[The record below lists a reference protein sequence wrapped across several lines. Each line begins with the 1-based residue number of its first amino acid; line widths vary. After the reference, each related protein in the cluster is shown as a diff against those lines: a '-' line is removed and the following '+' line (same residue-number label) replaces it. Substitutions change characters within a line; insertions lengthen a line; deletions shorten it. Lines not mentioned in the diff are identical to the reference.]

1 MHRVIVYILLISA
14 LTACSSIGTSIQ
26 RPAPHNDFTGRYLEK
41 HFSNEDANDYMIRA
55 CKVYGGLNQDS
66 VQKKES
72 DLLLQDIFE
81 FKCNFAH
88 KYKEELDIDGK
99 SSKRL
104 NGTIA
109 KQKCE
114 KLGFKVGSKDFA
126 NCLQELTQ

>member
-1 MHRVIVYILLISA
+1 MRFMLILIISLYLA
-14 LTACSSIGTSIQ
+14 ACATSNQNVQ
-26 RPAPHNDFTGRYLEK
+26 RPTPHNNFTGKFVEK
-41 HFSNEDANDYMIRA
+41 HFAGEDANDYMMRA
-55 CKVYGGLNQDS
+55 CKIYGGLNQDS
-66 VQKKES
+66 IQKKDS

-81 FKCNFAH
+81 FKCNFAN
-88 KYKEELDIDGK
+88 KLSDELEIDGK

-104 NGTIA
+104 NGTVA

>member
-1 MHRVIVYILLISA
+1 MHFKLTLIISLFLA
-14 LTACSSIGTSIQ
+14 SCATTNQNIQ
-26 RPAPHNDFTGRYLEK
+26 RPAPHNDFTGK
-41 HFSNEDANDYMIRA
+41 FVDQHFSGEDINDYMMRA

-66 VQKKES
+66 IQKKDS

-81 FKCNFAH
+81 FKCNFSN
-88 KYKEELDIDGK
+88 KLSDELEIDGK

-104 NGTIA
+104 NGTVA

-114 KLGFKVGSKDFA
+114 RLGFKVGSKDFA

>member
-1 MHRVIVYILLISA
+1 MHFKLTLIISLFLA
-14 LTACSSIGTSIQ
+14 SCATTNQNIQ
-26 RPAPHNDFTGRYLEK
+26 RPAPHNDFTGK
-41 HFSNEDANDYMIRA
+41 FVDQHFSGEDINDYMMRA

-66 VQKKES
+66 IQKKDS

-81 FKCNFAH
+81 FKCNFAN
-88 KYKEELDIDGK
+88 KLSDELEIDGK

-104 NGTIA
+104 NGTVA

-114 KLGFKVGSKDFA
+114 RLGFKVGSKDFS

>member
-1 MHRVIVYILLISA
+1 MRFILILFISFFLVSCA
-14 LTACSSIGTSIQ
+14 TTNQNIQ
-26 RPAPHNDFTGRYLEK
+26 RPAPHNDFTGKFVEK
-41 HFSNEDANDYMIRA
+41 HFAGEEANDYMMRA

-66 VQKKES
+66 VQKKDS

-81 FKCNFAH
+81 FKCNFAN
-88 KYKEELDIDGK
+88 KLSEGLEIDGK

-104 NGTIA
+104 SGSVA

-114 KLGFKVGSKDFA
+114 RLGFRVGSKDFA

>member
-1 MHRVIVYILLISA
+1 MRFMLILIISLYLA
-14 LTACSSIGTSIQ
+14 SCATSNQNVQ
-26 RPAPHNDFTGRYLEK
+26 RPAPHNDFTGKFVEK
-41 HFSNEDANDYMIRA
+41 HFAGEDANDYMMRA
-55 CKVYGGLNQDS
+55 CKIYGGLNQDS
-66 VQKKES
+66 IQKKDS

-81 FKCNFAH
+81 FKCNFAN
-88 KYKEELDIDGK
+88 KLSDELEIDGK

-104 NGTIA
+104 NGTVA

>member
-1 MHRVIVYILLISA
+1 MRFMLILIISLYLA
-14 LTACSSIGTSIQ
+14 ACATSNQNAQ
-26 RPAPHNDFTGRYLEK
+26 RPAPHNDFTGKFVEK
-41 HFSNEDANDYMIRA
+41 HFAGEDANDYMMRA
-55 CKVYGGLNQDS
+55 CKIYGGLNQDS
-66 VQKKES
+66 IQKKDS

-81 FKCNFAH
+81 FKCNFAN
-88 KYKEELDIDGK
+88 KLSDELEIDGK

-104 NGTIA
+104 NGTVA

>member
-1 MHRVIVYILLISA
+1 MRPVIINVVLLFL
-14 LTACSSIGTSIQ
+14 LTACSSTGTSIQ

-41 HFSNEDANDYMIRA
+41 HFSNEDANDYMMRA

-72 DLLLQDIFE
+72 DLLLQDILE
-81 FKCNFAH
+81 FKCNFAN
-88 KYKEELDIDGK
+88 KNKEELDIDGK

-114 KLGFKVGSKDFA
+114 RLGFKVGSKDFA

>member
-1 MHRVIVYILLISA
+1 MRFMLILIISLYLA
-14 LTACSSIGTSIQ
+14 ACATSNQ
-26 RPAPHNDFTGRYLEK
+26 NVHRPAPHNDFTGKFVEK
-41 HFSNEDANDYMIRA
+41 HFAGEDANDYMMRA
-55 CKVYGGLNQDS
+55 CKIYGGLNQDS
-66 VQKKES
+66 IQKKDS

-81 FKCNFAH
+81 FKCNFAN
-88 KYKEELDIDGK
+88 KLSDELEIDGK

-104 NGTIA
+104 NGTVA

>member
-1 MHRVIVYILLISA
+1 MRFISTLIISLFLGSCA
-14 LTACSSIGTSIQ
+14 TTNQNIQ
-26 RPAPHNDFTGRYLEK
+26 RPAPHNDYTGKFVEQ
-41 HFSNEDANDYMIRA
+41 HFSGEDANDYMMRA

-66 VQKKES
+66 IQKKDS

-81 FKCNFAH
+81 FKCNFAN
-88 KYKEELDIDGK
+88 KLSDELEIDGK

-114 KLGFKVGSKDFA
+114 RLGFKVGTEDFA
-126 NCLQELTQ
+126 ICLEELTQ

>member
-55 CKVYGGLNQDS
+55 CKVYGGLNQES

-72 DLLLQDIFE
+72 DLFLQNIF
-81 FKCNFAH
+81 
-88 KYKEELDIDGK
+88 
-99 SSKRL
+99 
-104 NGTIA
+104 
-109 KQKCE
+109 
-114 KLGFKVGSKDFA
+114 
-126 NCLQELTQ
+126 

>member
-1 MHRVIVYILLISA
+1 MRFMLILIISLYLA
-14 LTACSSIGTSIQ
+14 ACATSNQNVQ
-26 RPAPHNDFTGRYLEK
+26 RHAPHNDFTGKFVEK
-41 HFSNEDANDYMIRA
+41 HFAGEDANDYMMRA
-55 CKVYGGLNQDS
+55 CKIYGGLNQDS
-66 VQKKES
+66 IQKKDS

-81 FKCNFAH
+81 FKCNFANTLSD
-88 KYKEELDIDGK
+88 ELEIDGK

-104 NGTIA
+104 NGTVA

>member
-1 MHRVIVYILLISA
+1 MYFKSTLIISLFLA
-14 LTACSSIGTSIQ
+14 SCATTNENIQ
-26 RPAPHNDFTGRYLEK
+26 RPAPHNDFTGKFVDKY
-41 HFSNEDANDYMIRA
+41 FAGEDANDYMMRA

-66 VQKKES
+66 VQKKDS

-81 FKCNFAH
+81 FKCNFAN
-88 KYKEELDIDGK
+88 KLSDELEIDGK

-104 NGTIA
+104 NGTVA

-114 KLGFKVGSKDFA
+114 RLGFKVGSKKFA

>member
-1 MHRVIVYILLISA
+1 M
-14 LTACSSIGTSIQ
+14 
-26 RPAPHNDFTGRYLEK
+26 
-41 HFSNEDANDYMIRA
+41 
-55 CKVYGGLNQDS
+55 GGLIKILFK
-66 VQKKES
+66 KKES

-81 FKCNFAH
+81 FKCNFAN
-88 KYKEELDIDGK
+88 KNKEELDIDGK

-114 KLGFKVGSKDFA
+114 RLGFKVGSKDFA

>member
-1 MHRVIVYILLISA
+1 MRFMLILIISLYLA
-14 LTACSSIGTSIQ
+14 SCATSNQNVQ
-26 RPAPHNDFTGRYLEK
+26 RPAPHNDFTGKFVEK
-41 HFSNEDANDYMIRA
+41 HFAGEDANDYMMRA

-66 VQKKES
+66 IQKKDS

-81 FKCNFAH
+81 FKCNFAN
-88 KYKEELDIDGK
+88 KLADELEIDGK

-104 NGTIA
+104 NGTVA

-114 KLGFKVGSKDFA
+114 RLGFKVGSKDFA

>member
-1 MHRVIVYILLISA
+1 MRLISILIISLFLA
-14 LTACSSIGTSIQ
+14 SCASTNQNIQ
-26 RPAPHNDFTGRYLEK
+26 RPAPHNDFTGKFVEK
-41 HFSNEDANDYMIRA
+41 HFAGEDANDYMMRA

-66 VQKKES
+66 VQKKDS

-81 FKCNFAH
+81 FKCNFAN
-88 KYKEELDIDGK
+88 KLSDELEIDGK

-114 KLGFKVGSKDFA
+114 RLGFKVGSKDFA

>member
-1 MHRVIVYILLISA
+1 MRFMLILIISLYLA
-14 LTACSSIGTSIQ
+14 ACATSNQNVQ
-26 RPAPHNDFTGRYLEK
+26 RPAPHNDFTGTFVEK
-41 HFSNEDANDYMIRA
+41 HFAGEDANDYMMRA
-55 CKVYGGLNQDS
+55 CKIYGGLNQDS
-66 VQKKES
+66 IQKKDS

-81 FKCNFAH
+81 FKCNFAN
-88 KYKEELDIDGK
+88 KLSDELEIDGK

-104 NGTIA
+104 NGTVA

>member
-72 DLLLQDIFE
+72 DLFLQNIFE
-81 FKCNFAH
+81 FKCNFAN
-88 KYKEELDIDGK
+88 KYNEELDIDGK

>member
-1 MHRVIVYILLISA
+1 MFYYYSCLLHAHPQVQAFNA
-14 LTACSSIGTSIQ
+14 LLHIMTLQEDTWKA
-26 RPAPHNDFTGRYLEK
+26 
-41 HFSNEDANDYMIRA
+41 FSNEDANDYMMRA

-66 VQKKES
+66 VQKKET

-81 FKCNFAH
+81 FKCNFAN
-88 KYKEELDIDGK
+88 KNKEELDIDGK

-114 KLGFKVGSKDFA
+114 RLGFKVGSKDFA

>member
-1 MHRVIVYILLISA
+1 MRFMLILIISLYLA
-14 LTACSSIGTSIQ
+14 ACATSNQNAQ
-26 RPAPHNDFTGRYLEK
+26 RPAPHNDFTGKFVEK
-41 HFSNEDANDYMIRA
+41 HFAGEDTNDYMMRA
-55 CKVYGGLNQDS
+55 CKIYGGLNQDS
-66 VQKKES
+66 IQKKDS

-81 FKCNFAH
+81 FKCNFAN
-88 KYKEELDIDGK
+88 KLSDELKIDGK

-104 NGTIA
+104 NGTVA